1 MPTRSPRGVSTVVAT
16 VLLVAI
22 VLVIS
27 VGVFSLGLDVASD
40 VKEPAPQASFEFT
53 QNGNALTITHQ
64 AGDAIDAS
72 QLTIEADGTSE
83 TWADR
88 TGDTGEIRAGESAA
102 LTVSGKQDVELVWT
116 GEESDSS
123 YVLAKETVDAPA
135 MATFSGTNHGVEAGT
150 WGNQA
155 LRNTDGVDDVS
166 GHFRVVGQSP
176 DNVQVREPSGGTE
189 VVREKTA
196 ISVQSGVT
204 YDFEL
209 QYDSDAGEFTYTVT
223 QGGNTATI
231 ETFDGFG
238 MDDGAVAVMAK
249 ARDGAVDDVTVSGVT
264 VNGAS
269 VGATDGL
276 TVSAGG
282 TEIASLVLSGGQLDS
297 DFTLRGEF
305 TVVFDPDGVTSDEFF
320 SVRIDVA

>member
-1 MPTRSPRGVSTVVAT
+1 MSDRSSRGVSTVVAT

-27 VGVFSLGLDVASD
+27 VGVFSLGADVASD
-40 VKEPAPQASFEFT
+40 VQDPPPQASFEFT

-72 QLTIEADGTSE
+72 QLTIESDGTSE

-88 TGDTGEIRAGESAA
+88 TGDTGKIRAGESAA
-102 LTVSGKQDVELVWT
+102 LTVSGQQDVKLVWT

-123 YVLAKETVDAPA
+123 HVVAERTVDAPA
-135 MATFSGTNHGVEAGT
+135 MASFSGTNHGTNNE

-155 LRNTDGVDDVS
+155 LRNTDGVSDVS

-176 DNVQVREPSGGTE
+176 KNVQVREPSGGTE
-189 VVREKTA
+189 VVREATA
-196 ISVQSGVT
+196 ISVQSDAT

-209 QYDSDAGEFTYTVT
+209 QYNSDAGEFTYTVT
-223 QGGNTATI
+223 RGGDTATI
-231 ETFDGFG
+231 GTFDEFG
-238 MDDGAVAVMAK
+238 MDDAAVAVMAK
-249 ARDGAVDDVTVSGVT
+249 ARDDAVDDVTVSGVT

-276 TVSAGG
+276 TVSSGG

-305 TVVFDPDGVTSDEFF
+305 TVAFDPDEVTSDEFF